1 MGIGGGEIIL
11 LLILA
16 CPVAAVFAGFYFLA
30 RRLTIIGG
38 KTCPHCAEKIK
49 EAAKICRYCQRDV
62 TDVLDRNEKPRGLFQ

>member
-16 CPVAAVFAGFYFLA
+16 CLLAAVFAGFYFLA

-38 KTCPHCAEKIK
+38 KTCPHCSEKIK
-49 EAAKICRYCQRDV
+49 EAAKICRYCHRDV
-62 TDVLDRNEKPRGLFQ
+62 TGV